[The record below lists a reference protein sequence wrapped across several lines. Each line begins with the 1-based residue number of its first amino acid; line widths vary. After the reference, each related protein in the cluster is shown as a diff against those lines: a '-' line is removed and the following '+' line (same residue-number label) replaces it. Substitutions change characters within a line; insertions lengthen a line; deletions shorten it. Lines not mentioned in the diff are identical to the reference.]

1 VGYAFSFGAAVPAW
15 TVAWV
20 TDLGYVPQLVREKLR
35 HATHLVLEANY
46 DCGML
51 DNSGR
56 PPSLKQ
62 RIRGRHGHLSNDL
75 ALELLM
81 TLENNCLRH
90 VFFGHLSRE
99 CNSPEL
105 VSDAMMAVRSLRPK
119 CTFTV
124 LDPQADC
131 PVSLEE
137 SP

>member
-1 VGYAFSFGAAVPAW
+1 MGYTFSFGAGEQAW
-15 TVAWV
+15 KLAWV
-20 TDLGYVPQLVREKLR
+20 TDLGYVPKVVREKLR

-46 DCGML
+46 DAGML
-51 DNSGR
+51 NDSGR

-81 TLENNCLRH
+81 TLENDCLRH
-90 VFFGHLSRE
+90 VFLGHLSRE
-99 CNSPEL
+99 CNSRDL
-105 VSDAMMAVRSLRPK
+105 VSDAMMAARSLHPR

-124 LDPQADC
+124 LDPLAEC

-137 SP
+137 SA